1 MRERR
6 RVGAIHSEFVLEIDR
21 LLRLDARNQQR
32 FRAGPGRPGPAALST
47 NQMNLITEG
56 IFLRG
61 FSLYEKFLEEIFI
74 FYSRGR
80 STRSGDSVESFL
92 RPRNGAHARD
102 MVKSHMT
109 FLEWNSPETIIQRC
123 DIYLRD
129 GSPIK
134 IALTSNL
141 TRLGYMRRIRN
152 AIVHRSREA
161 SDRYAIVVR
170 DELRAM
176 PLNIPNPGEF
186 LLSTDPRARS
196 TYFLISYLGVL
207 KNVADASAG

>member
-21 LLRLDARNQQR
+21 LLRLDAQNQQR
-32 FRAGPGRPGPAALST
+32 FRAGPGRPSPAALSS
-47 NQMNLITEG
+47 NQINLITEG

-61 FSLYEKFLEEIFI
+61 FSSYEKFLEEIFV
-74 FYSRGR
+74 FYARGR
-80 STRSGDSVESFL
+80 STRSGDAVESFL
-92 RPRNGAHARD
+92 RPRNGTHARD
-102 MVKSHMT
+102 MIKSHMT
-109 FLEWNSPETIIQRC
+109 FLEWNSPEIIIQRC

-129 GSPIK
+129 GGPIK
-134 IALTSNL
+134 MALISNL

-161 SDRYAIVVR
+161 LDRYATVVR
-170 DELRAM
+170 NELRVM
-176 PLNIPNPGEF
+176 PLEIPNPGEF

-196 TYFLISYLGVL
+196 TYFLISYLDVL
-207 KNVADASAG
+207 RNVADTSAG